1 MRAVEWLWPSRFA
14 IGKLGLIGGLPDKGK
29 GLICSSIIE
38 DALTVYHATGL
49 GAWAA
54 GSAPRGG
61 PGCLNRFSGREDL
74 GEMAFSRFQRGAGG

>member
-49 GAWAA
+49 GDEMITPPPPWQLSHA
-54 GSAPRGG
+54 RG
-61 PGCLNRFSGREDL
+61 
-74 GEMAFSRFQRGAGG
+74 